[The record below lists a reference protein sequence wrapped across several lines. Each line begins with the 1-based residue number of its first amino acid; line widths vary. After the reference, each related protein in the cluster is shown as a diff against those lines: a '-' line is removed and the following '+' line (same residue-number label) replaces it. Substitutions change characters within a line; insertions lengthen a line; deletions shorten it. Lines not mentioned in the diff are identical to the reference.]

1 MRCAPGSAKAVA
13 SRSGGRGAARGNRAA
28 PGAAQGP
35 AAGTAAPAGAGRFRD
50 RQVTHRAGLPDALAP
65 GLTVLAAPLDAFRRR
80 LTLLPALHDTLA
92 RGLTLLAAPHDTSV
106 RRLTLL
112 ARGLTLSGHK
122 MTHFARDRVS
132 RVNTFAGRREAALN
146 RQADIVLR
154 NGGLG
159 RPRGGDVVELR
170 HLHRPFERAV
180 IGEAVHQHG

>member
-80 LTLLPALHDTLA
+80 LTLLAALHDTLA
-92 RGLTLLAAPHDTSV
+92 HGLTLLAAPHDTSV
-106 RRLTLL
+106 RHLTLL
-112 ARGLTLSGHK
+112 ARGLTLSSRK
-122 MTHFARDRVS
+122 LTHFSRDRVS
-132 RVNTFAGRREAALN
+132 RVNTPAGGRVRPAGRYSSP
-146 RQADIVLR
+146 QWWS
-154 NGGLG
+154 G
-159 RPRGGDVVELR
+159 RRGRRRCSRAPPPASPARTGR
-170 HLHRPFERAV
+170 HRGSGAS
-180 IGEAVHQHG
+180 AW